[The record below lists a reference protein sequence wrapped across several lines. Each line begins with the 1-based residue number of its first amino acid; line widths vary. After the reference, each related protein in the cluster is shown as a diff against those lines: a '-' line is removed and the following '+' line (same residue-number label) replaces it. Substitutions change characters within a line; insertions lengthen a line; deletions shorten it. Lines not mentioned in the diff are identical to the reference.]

1 MPARITIE
9 TVEIVRMRE
18 FLSHA
23 FIRLNPAHLISAE
36 NGRSGGSEGEASGG
50 VEGEDRSL
58 LGAHEEL
65 VQKKGML

>member
-9 TVEIVRMRE
+9 TVAIVRMRI
-18 FLSHA
+18 LSPA
-23 FIRLNPAHLISAE
+23 LLSLNPARLLSAE

-50 VEGEDRSL
+50 VEGEDGSL